1 MASWAGPRNGLDG
14 AELQSGF
21 FVTGEP
27 LGVRHVSI
35 TAGSSLERQD
45 QRNRSSGNGV
55 PTRSGDEGRHTMA
68 KRNQLPKNAFGSR
81 SEDSLFSSFPYWGRR
96 LGRMG
101 FLGFLGL
108 VMLTTGCAKKLV
120 RHGGMPFDLDKV
132 FDNRFV
138 ARQEDWK
145 EKGVR
150 LAKDKEFT
158 EAIEAFVRHVE
169 EEPQNFFGFNAL
181 AVCYKNLGDHANAMK
196 NYERALEFAD
206 SSEERAKVLANIG
219 NLYFSADKP
228 QVALGYYKEAAAEFD
243 KNPLYLIFIARTFVV
258 LNDNDRAR
266 KVLASAEQ
274 VHKDLEKYERDE
286 DKGLG
291 SYLMAY
297 CYAALSEE
305 EKVFQHLENALKAN
319 PERYVGRIEQDVA
332 DEKNLFF
339 TLKDDQRLKKILH
352 QFKSKVAS
360 LY

>member
-1 MASWAGPRNGLDG
+1 MEKTN
-14 AELQSGF
+14 QS
-21 FVTGEP
+21 P
-27 LGVRHVSI
+27 
-35 TAGSSLERQD
+35 GS
-45 QRNRSSGNGV
+45 GV
-55 PTRSGDEGRHTMA
+55 PP
-68 KRNQLPKNAFGSR
+68 Q
-81 SEDSLFSSFPYWGRR
+81 SEDTLFSCAFHWDRG
-96 LGRMG
+96 LGRAG
-101 FLGFLGL
+101 LLGALCL
-108 VMLTTGCAKKLV
+108 LALTVGCAKKLA
-120 RHGGMPFDLDKV
+120 RHGIPFDLDRV

-138 ARQEDWK
+138 TKQEDWR

-150 LAKDKEFT
+150 LAKEKGFS

-169 EEPQNFFGFNAL
+169 EEPENFFGFNAL
-181 AVCYKNLGDHANAMK
+181 AVCYKNLGDHSNAMK

-206 SSEERAKVLANIG
+206 SAEDRAKVLANIG

-274 VHKDLEKYERDE
+274 VRKDLEKYERDE

-319 PERYVGRIEQDVA
+319 PERYVGRIEQDIT
-332 DEKNLFF
+332 DEKNLLF
-339 TLKDDQRLKKILH
+339 TLKDDQRLRKMLN
-352 QFKSKVAS
+352 QFKSKTAS
-360 LY
+360 LH